1 MSPEPEQ
8 HLEERLNSEV
18 EEGEI
23 RTHLV
28 NPYDQ
33 IEFLSNSLQN
43 EWTLCIFFFHVAADE
58 YCTYKE
64 MLKHFL
70 WYPNSTKDFLA
81 LCNWLVTNSRFDIDQ

>member
-1 MSPEPEQ
+1 
-8 HLEERLNSEV
+8 LNSEV

-43 EWTLCIFFFHVAADE
+43 EWTLCIFFFHVEADE
-58 YCTYKE
+58 YGNPQNAE
-64 MLKHFL
+64 AFSEAFSGHL
-70 WYPNSTKDFLA
+70 WYPNST
-81 LCNWLVTNSRFDIDQ
+81 

>member
-18 EEGEI
+18 KEGEI
-23 RTHLV
+23 RTNLV

-43 EWTLCIFFFHVAADE
+43 EWTLCIFFFHVE
-58 YCTYKE
+58 LTSMETYK
-64 MLKHFL
+64 MLKHFQDISGTQTQL
-70 WYPNSTKDFLA
+70 KISMLF
-81 LCNWLVTNSRFDIDQ
+81 VTDE